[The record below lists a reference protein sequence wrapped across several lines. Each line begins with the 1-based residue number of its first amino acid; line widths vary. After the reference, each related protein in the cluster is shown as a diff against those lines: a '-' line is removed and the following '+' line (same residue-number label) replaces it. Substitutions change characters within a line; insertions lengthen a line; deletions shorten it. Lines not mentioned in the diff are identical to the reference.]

1 MSRSIQRSAFA
12 LRGFSVGLAIVL
24 LVGTGPP
31 YASAGE
37 EKADGTHD
45 KIVVYAQFLAKDR
58 PDDQEWGLHVVDPVT
73 NAWSKLAEYQIQN
86 GFPVMSR
93 FRVSPDGTRL
103 AFNEYMERG
112 FYMGES
118 SIWLRDLRPDAT
130 PRKLCNLG
138 GRPIWSPDGK
148 HLIVVLIMTGLCTV
162 PGGTQNATLKIDA
175 DGSHPVSMPIPGTD
189 LVTDWSP
196 DGQWLVAY
204 SRIQGDGA
212 AVHYENV
219 IMHPDGTGRRR
230 LPGPGVGVYPRFSPD
245 SKRIAYVTL
254 PKAANTMRGK
264 SVWVVE
270 VEGKVRRSVYMET
283 QDAHIED
290 IVTWSPDGKQL
301 ATIMETWTPENGA
314 LTPKNPRLCL
324 FNVEDRRMRIIPHP
338 PATLLGH
345 PEWR

>member
-1 MSRSIQRSAFA
+1 MSRSIQPSAFA
-12 LRGFSVGLAIVL
+12 LREFSVGLAIAL
-24 LVGTGPP
+24 L
-31 YASAGE
+31 AGNALPEAPACE
-37 EKADGTHD
+37 EKADGARG

-73 NAWSKLAEYQIQN
+73 NDWTRIAEYPIRN
-86 GFPVMSR
+86 GVPAMSR

-103 AFNEYMERG
+103 AFNEYADRG
-112 FYMGES
+112 FLVGES
-118 SIWLRDLRPDAT
+118 SLWIRDIRPGAT
-130 PRKLCNLG
+130 PRKVGDLA

-148 HLIVVLIMTGLCTV
+148 QLIVAVVMSGLRTV
-162 PGGTQNATLKIDA
+162 PGGTLYMTSKIDT
-175 DGSHPVSMPIPGTD
+175 DGSHPVILPIPDTD

-196 DGQWLVAY
+196 DGRWLVAY
-204 SRIQGDGA
+204 SLIPGKERELA
-212 AVHYENV
+212 FENV

-254 PKAANTMRGK
+254 PKATNTMRGK

-270 VEGKVRRSVYMET
+270 LEGKERRSIYMET

-290 IVTWSPDGKQL
+290 VVTWSPDGKQL
-301 ATIMETWTPENGA
+301 ATIHWTWTPENGA

-324 FNVEDRRMRIIPHP
+324 FNVEDRRMRVVPHP